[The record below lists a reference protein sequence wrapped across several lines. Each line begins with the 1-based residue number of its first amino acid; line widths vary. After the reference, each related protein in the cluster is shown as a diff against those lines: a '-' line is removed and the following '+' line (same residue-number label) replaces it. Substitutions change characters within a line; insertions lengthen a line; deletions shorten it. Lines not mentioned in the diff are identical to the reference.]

1 MSNVTLSIGG
11 RDYMVAC
18 ADGEEG
24 HIAALGHAVDRK
36 LASLPGAAGLGEV
49 RALLFT
55 ALVLADELHEARAA
69 TPRHAELGLDNQA
82 QTASAVSPA
91 LDQLAGR
98 LERLAAQLEAGA

>member
-24 HIAALGHAVDRK
+24 HITALGHAVDRK
-36 LASLPGAAGLGEV
+36 LASLPGAAGLSEV

-55 ALVLADELHEARAA
+55 ALVADELHEARAA
-69 TPRHAELGLDNQA
+69 TPRQAELGLDNHA
-82 QTASAVSPA
+82 PAADPLTPA
-91 LDQLAGR
+91 LDRLAGR
-98 LERLAAQLEAGA
+98 LEQLATQFEAGA